1 VPADE
6 LWMMGDSRNNS
17 ADSRVPGHGAVPLE
31 NVIGQ
36 ARLIV
41 MPFDRFGT
49 IAAVDPQTD
58 AVGMAETMAGSIGG
72 PSAALAVIAAVP
84 ALRRPRREQF
94 LASDV
99 RPPARRRR
107 HT

>member
-1 VPADE
+1 
-6 LWMMGDSRNNS
+6 MMGDSRNNS
-17 ADSRVPGHGAVPLE
+17 ADSRVPGHGAVPIA

-58 AVGMAETMAGSIGG
+58 AVGLAAGTSPGTL
-72 PSAALAVIAAVP
+72 PVLALLAVVP
-84 ALRRPRREQF
+84 LLRRPGRETF
-94 LASDV
+94 VGSRA
-99 RPPARRRR
+99 RPPVRRRR
-107 HT
+107 GA